1 MADAAGRNL
10 RLRIYSA
17 SVLAPAAVLAA
28 LAGDPVFPA
37 AVAGVAALLALEWD
51 RLCRRADDA
60 GTGGG
65 GVLAVSVAVAV
76 LAAWGHSLQAGLVAC
91 LAGAAATAGAARLDG
106 QDVVVWRSLGSF
118 YIGLPAV
125 AMIGLHGMA
134 GEGAYTTLWLFGT
147 VWATDIGGY
156 VAGRAMGG
164 PRLAPSISPAK
175 TWSGALGGLGLATAV
190 GLGLASALGGRPG
203 TAVVGAGLLVGLA
216 AEAGDLLES
225 AIKRHFG
232 LKDSGDAIPGH
243 GGLFDRLD
251 SLLLAAPVLWILV
264 ALTGEGPLGW
274 R

>member
-1 MADAAGRNL
+1 MAGRNL

-17 SVLAPAAVLAA
+17 SVLAPATILAV
-28 LAGDPVFPA
+28 LAGDPIYPA
-37 AVAGVAALLALEWD
+37 AVVGVAALLSLEWD

-65 GVLAVSVAVAV
+65 GVLAVSVALMV
-76 LAAWGHSLQAGLVAC
+76 LLAWGHSVQAGLVAC

-106 QDVVVWRSLGSF
+106 QDVVFWRCLGTF

-125 AMIGLHGMA
+125 AMIGLHGAA
-134 GEGAYTTLWLFGT
+134 GGGADTTLWLFGT

-156 VAGRAMGG
+156 VAGRVIGG

-175 TWSGALGGLGLATAV
+175 TWSGALGGLGLAVAV
-190 GLGLASALGGRPG
+190 GVGLMFALDGQPGAASA
-203 TAVVGAGLLVGLA
+203 GAALLIGLA

-251 SLLLAAPVLWILV
+251 SLLLAAPVLWVLV
-264 ALTGEGPLGW
+264 VMTGESPLGW